1 MAIILISQGFRGVDF
16 LRKPSVYLHFKAFA
30 GPTTTRRYSDSVVHN
45 GTVYLVEVPSN
56 PEGDLAAQTANLLAS
71 VDTLLAQAGSDRH
84 KLLMVTVYLADMADY
99 DGMNAVWDAWV
110 PDGHAPTRACV
121 QARLANPAW
130 RVEMA
135 VTAAP

>member
-1 MAIILISQGFRGVDF
+1 MGFTF
-16 LRKPSVYLHFKAFA
+16 LETQMQIERH
-30 GPTTTRRYSDSVVHN
+30 GTTRRYSDSVVHN

-56 PEGDLAAQTANLLAS
+56 PEGRHRRPDCQSAGQRRYPVGPGGKRQAQVA
-71 VDTLLAQAGSDRH
+71 
-84 KLLMVTVYLADMADY
+84 MVTVYLADMADY

-130 RVEMA
+130 RWKWRLPPPDERGG
-135 VTAAP
+135 TARHAPGADRR

>member
-1 MAIILISQGFRGVDF
+1 MSIQRHG
-16 LRKPSVYLHFKAFA
+16 
-30 GPTTTRRYSDSVVHN
+30 TTRRYSDSVVHN
-45 GTVYLVEVPSN
+45 GTVYLVEVPAST
-56 PEGDLAAQTANLLAS
+56 EGDIATQTASLLAG
-71 VDTLLAQAGSDRH
+71 VDALLAQAGSDKR

-121 QARLANPAW
+121 QARLAKPGW

-135 VTAAP
+135 ITAAC